1 MLNILKEYL
10 QKIQTISPSD
20 KEHSNRGALESLFKS
35 LAEVFSQNKKSK
47 IHITH
52 EPNNDSEGKGAPDF
66 LITLDSLVVGYIE
79 NKRVGA
85 NLDEIAQSDQI
96 KKYFSLSP
104 NLMLTDYL
112 RFILLR
118 QDDKGKISITQEVQ
132 ICPLSSIK
140 SKPTEQKAQELY
152 SLFEIFFS
160 HTPKPINTP
169 EEFADSL
176 ASRTR
181 LVRDSL
187 LAQESHPKI
196 QSLYEIFKSTLYAQL
211 SYHDFCDSFAQTL
224 TYSLFLSKLNSEN
237 NEITLSNIDDY
248 IPQSFPLIK
257 ELSRFLKDL
266 KGLKEIQ
273 WLLQEI
279 LNIINHINI
288 SSIITQLNST
298 KTTSQALSKD
308 PYLHFYETFLSKYDA
323 DIRDLRG
330 VYYTPQSVVD
340 FIINSVD
347 EILKNEFKVKE
358 GLSSATKSTKP
369 ITLLDFATGT
379 GTFLLQAFRKAL
391 EGIDTN
397 SLHYN
402 PSNLIKNFYGFE
414 YLIAPYTIAHLK
426 LSQSLKEE
434 FGYELEDDER
444 LQVFLTNTLE
454 NLNLDEEKAKFSYFQ
469 ELVTESQNAQLTKEK
484 PIFVITGNPPYNGR
498 STNQYDKVK
507 DYYYCEVNENGAPK
521 SINEKN
527 PKWLQDDY
535 VKFIRFAQDKI
546 DKESQG
552 IVAIITNHS
561 FLDNITFRG
570 MRWSLLNSFDK
581 IYLLD
586 LHGNTNREEKSPDGS
601 KDENVFD
608 IKQGVSISL
617 FIKSKPKTSLTN
629 SPQTQVYHYDLFGTR
644 SFKYDFLS
652 SNSLSTIDWNQ
663 INPSSPY
670 YLFTPQNEELEKE
683 YRKGFSV
690 KDIFMLNG
698 VGICT
703 KRDKICFH
711 NTEEKLLRLL
721 EDFLTKPQ
729 DELRR
734 LYAISKDS
742 RDWIL
747 DSAIK
752 SIIKNKAT
760 LSKHIRQC
768 HYRPFEITYTY
779 YIEESRAFMAYP
791 VYDIFEHFIDRK
803 NLGLICNRTVALNSF
818 QHAFIFDTLVD
829 LHILET
835 ASANPYMFPLYLY
848 PTERSKKFLAK
859 YSKNL
864 GGLFAGVEEDPFEGK
879 EKIENLA
886 PSFREFI
893 DDRYSHHFT
902 PEEIL
907 GYIYAILF
915 HKTYRTKYFQSL
927 KKDFPKIPFSCSKD
941 TFLTLSTLGQSLYT
955 LHLLQDEDLPNVG
968 EPKLLDRKIQNTTI
982 EKPKYNQNKL
992 FINSNLYFDEVKPEV
1007 WDYTIG
1013 GYQVLDKYLKSHKG
1027 EEIDYEYF
1035 QKIIA
1040 ILHKSLEIEE
1050 QISRI
1055 DIGV

>member
-35 LAEVFSQNKKSK
+35 LAEVFSQSKKSK

-79 NKRVGA
+79 NKRVEA

-187 LAQESHPKI
+187 LTQRSHPKI

-224 TYSLFLSKLNSEN
+224 TYSLFLSKLNSES

-266 KGLKEIQ
+266 RGLKEIQ

-279 LNIINHINI
+279 INIINHINI

-308 PYLHFYETFLSKYDA
+308 PYLHFYETFLSKYDPKVKE
-323 DIRDLRG
+323 LRG

-340 FIINSVD
+340 FIINSID

-391 EGIDTN
+391 EEIDKE
-397 SLHYN
+397 SMHYN

-434 FGYELEDDER
+434 FGHELEENER
-444 LQVFLTNTLE
+444 LQIYLTNTLE
-454 NLNLDEEKAKFSYFQ
+454 NINLDEEKNKFSYFQ
-469 ELVTESQNAQLTKEK
+469 ELVSESQQAQLTKEK

-498 STNQYDKVK
+498 SINQYDKVK
-507 DYYYCEVNENGAPK
+507 DYYYCEVDDEGNPK

-527 PKWLQDDY
+527 PKWIQDDY

-546 DKESQG
+546 DKVSQG
-552 IVAIITNHS
+552 VIAIITNHS

-586 LHGNTNREEKSPDGS
+586 LHGNTKKKEKAPDGS

-608 IKQGVSISL
+608 IQQGVSISL
-617 FIKSKPKTSLTN
+617 FIKTKPKSTTTN

-652 SNSLSTIDWNQ
+652 SNSLNTIAWNQ

-670 YLFTPQNEELEKE
+670 YLFTPQDEELE
-683 YRKGFSV
+683 RKYNKGISI
-690 KDIFMLNG
+690 KDIFMLTST
-698 VGICT
+698 GICT
-703 KRDKICFH
+703 QRDEVTIQNKKEKIKNLIDDFL
-711 NTEEKLLRLL
+711 NFD
-721 EDFLTKPQ
+721 EDFLRQKYQ
-729 DELRR
+729 IKKDGRDWR
-734 LYAISKDS
+734 LSSAIS
-742 RDWIL
+742 
-747 DSAIK
+747 SARK
-752 SIIKNKAT
+752 KNGTFSTIA
-760 LSKHIRQC
+760 
-768 HYRPFEITYTY
+768 YRPFDFYWTY
-779 YIEESRAFMAYP
+779 YNGESRAFMAYP
-791 VYDIFEHFIDRK
+791 RNEVMEHFISRN

-818 QHAFIFDTLVD
+818 QHAFIANTLAD

-835 ASANPYMFPLYLY
+835 ASANPYVFPLYLY

-859 YSKNL
+859 YFKSL
-864 GGLFAGVEEDPFEGK
+864 GGLFEGFEEDPFEGK
-879 EKIENLA
+879 EKVENLT

-893 DDRYSHHFT
+893 NDHYSCHFT

-941 TFLTLSTLGQSLYT
+941 TFLALSTLGQSLYT
-955 LHLLQDEDLPNVG
+955 LHLLQDEDLPSVG
-968 EPKLLDRKIQNTTI
+968 EPKLLDRKNQNKVI
-982 EKPKYNQNKL
+982 GKPKYSQNKL
-992 FINSNLYFDEVKPEV
+992 FVNSNLYFDEVSSEV
-1007 WDYTIG
+1007 WEYTIG

-1027 EEIDYEYF
+1027 EEIDYEHF

-1040 ILHKSLEIEE
+1040 ILHKSLEIEKE
-1050 QISRI
+1050 ISQI
-1055 DIGV
+1055 DTGV

>member
-10 QKIQTISPSD
+10 QKIQNISPSD

-187 LAQESHPKI
+187 LTQRSHPKI

-224 TYSLFLSKLNSEN
+224 TYSLFLSKLNSES

-266 KGLKEIQ
+266 RGLKEIQ

-279 LNIINHINI
+279 INIINHINI

-308 PYLHFYETFLSKYDA
+308 PYLHFYETFLSKYDPKVKE
-323 DIRDLRG
+323 LRG

-391 EGIDTN
+391 EGIDKK
-397 SLHYN
+397 SMHYN

-434 FGYELEDDER
+434 FGHELEENER
-444 LQVFLTNTLE
+444 LQIYLTNTLE
-454 NLNLDEEKAKFSYFQ
+454 NINLDEEKNKFSYFQ
-469 ELVTESQNAQLTKEK
+469 ELVSESQQAQLTKEK

-507 DYYYCEVNENGAPK
+507 DYYYCEVDDRGNPK

-527 PKWLQDDY
+527 PKWIQDDY
-535 VKFIRFAQDKI
+535 MKFIRFAQDKI
-546 DKESQG
+546 DKETQG
-552 IVAIITNHS
+552 VIAIITNHG

-586 LHGNTNREEKSPDGS
+586 LHGNIKKKEKSPDGS

-617 FIKSKPKTSLTN
+617 FIKTKSKSAPTN

-652 SNSLSTIDWNQ
+652 SNSLNTIAWNQ

-670 YLFTPQNEELEKE
+670 YLFTPQDEELE
-683 YRKGFSV
+683 RKYNKGISI
-690 KDIFMLNG
+690 KDIFMLTST
-698 VGICT
+698 GICT
-703 KRDKICFH
+703 QRDEVTIQNKKEKIKNLIDDFL
-711 NTEEKLLRLL
+711 NFD
-721 EDFLTKPQ
+721 EDFLRQKYQ
-729 DELRR
+729 IKKDGRDWR
-734 LYAISKDS
+734 LSSAIS
-742 RDWIL
+742 
-747 DSAIK
+747 SARK
-752 SIIKNKAT
+752 KNGTFSTIA
-760 LSKHIRQC
+760 
-768 HYRPFEITYTY
+768 YRPFDFYWTY
-779 YIEESRAFMAYP
+779 YNGESRAFMAYP
-791 VYDIFEHFIDRK
+791 RNEVMEHFISRN

-818 QHAFIFDTLVD
+818 QHAFIANTLAD

-835 ASANPYMFPLYLY
+835 ASANPYVFPLYLY

-859 YSKNL
+859 YFKSL
-864 GGLFAGVEEDPFEGK
+864 GGLFEGFEEDPFEGK
-879 EKIENLA
+879 EKVENLT

-893 DDRYSHHFT
+893 NDHYSCHFT

-941 TFLTLSTLGQSLYT
+941 TFLALSTLGQSLYT
-955 LHLLQDEDLPNVG
+955 LHLLQDEDLPSVG
-968 EPKLLDRKIQNTTI
+968 EPKILDRKNQNKVI
-982 EKPKYNQNKL
+982 DKPKYSQNKL
-992 FINSNLYFDEVKPEV
+992 FVNSNLYFDEVSSEV
-1007 WDYTIG
+1007 WEYTIG

-1040 ILHKSLEIEE
+1040 ILHKSLEIEKE
-1050 QISRI
+1050 VSQI

>member
-10 QKIQTISPSD
+10 QKIQNISPSD

-187 LAQESHPKI
+187 LTQRSHPKI

-224 TYSLFLSKLNSEN
+224 TYSLFLSKLNSES

-266 KGLKEIQ
+266 RGLKEIQ

-279 LNIINHINI
+279 INIINHINI

-308 PYLHFYETFLSKYDA
+308 PYLHFYETFLSKYDPKVKE
-323 DIRDLRG
+323 LRG

-358 GLSSATKSTKP
+358 GLSSATKTTKP

-391 EGIDTN
+391 EGIDKK
-397 SLHYN
+397 SMHYN

-434 FGYELEDDER
+434 FGHELEENER
-444 LQVFLTNTLE
+444 LQIYLTNTLE
-454 NLNLDEEKAKFSYFQ
+454 NINLDEEKNKFSYFQ
-469 ELVTESQNAQLTKEK
+469 ELVSESQQAQLTKEK

-507 DYYYCEVNENGAPK
+507 DYYYCEVDDRGNPK

-527 PKWLQDDY
+527 PKWIQDDY
-535 VKFIRFAQDKI
+535 MKFIRFAQDKI
-546 DKESQG
+546 DKETQG
-552 IVAIITNHS
+552 VIAIITNHG

-586 LHGNTNREEKSPDGS
+586 LHGNIKKKEKSPDGS

-617 FIKSKPKTSLTN
+617 FIKTKSKSAPTN

-652 SNSLSTIDWNQ
+652 SNSLNTIAWNQ

-670 YLFTPQNEELEKE
+670 YLFTPQDEELE
-683 YRKGFSV
+683 RKYNKGISI
-690 KDIFMLNG
+690 KDIFMLTST
-698 VGICT
+698 GICT
-703 KRDKICFH
+703 QRDEVTIQNKKEKIKNLIDDFL
-711 NTEEKLLRLL
+711 NFD
-721 EDFLTKPQ
+721 EDFLRQKYQ
-729 DELRR
+729 IKKDGRDWR
-734 LYAISKDS
+734 LSSAIS
-742 RDWIL
+742 
-747 DSAIK
+747 SARK
-752 SIIKNKAT
+752 KNGTFSTIA
-760 LSKHIRQC
+760 
-768 HYRPFEITYTY
+768 YRPFDFYWTY
-779 YIEESRAFMAYP
+779 YNGESRAFMAYP
-791 VYDIFEHFIDRK
+791 RNEVMEHFISRN

-818 QHAFIFDTLVD
+818 QHAFIANTLAD

-835 ASANPYMFPLYLY
+835 ASANPYVFPLYLY

-859 YSKNL
+859 YFKSL
-864 GGLFAGVEEDPFEGK
+864 GGLFEGFEEDPFEGK
-879 EKIENLA
+879 EKVENLT

-893 DDRYSHHFT
+893 NDHYSCHFT

-941 TFLTLSTLGQSLYT
+941 TFLALSTLGQSLYT
-955 LHLLQDEDLPNVG
+955 LHLLQDEDLPSVG
-968 EPKLLDRKIQNTTI
+968 EPKILDRKNQNKVI
-982 EKPKYNQNKL
+982 DKPKYSQNKL
-992 FINSNLYFDEVKPEV
+992 FVNSNLYFDEVSSEV
-1007 WDYTIG
+1007 WEYTIG

-1040 ILHKSLEIEE
+1040 ILHKSLEIEKE
-1050 QISRI
+1050 VSQI

>member
-10 QKIQTISPSD
+10 QNIQTISPLD

-79 NKRVGA
+79 NKRVEA

-187 LAQESHPKI
+187 LTQRSHPKI

-224 TYSLFLSKLNSEN
+224 TYSLFLSKLNSES

-266 KGLKEIQ
+266 RGLKEIQ

-279 LNIINHINI
+279 INIINHINI

-298 KTTSQALSKD
+298 KTTSQALIKD
-308 PYLHFYETFLSKYDA
+308 PYLHFYETFLSKYDPKVKE
-323 DIRDLRG
+323 LRG

-391 EGIDTN
+391 EGIDKK
-397 SLHYN
+397 SMHYN

-434 FGYELEDDER
+434 FGHELEENER
-444 LQVFLTNTLE
+444 LQIYLTNTLE
-454 NLNLDEEKAKFSYFQ
+454 NINLDEEKNKFSYFQ
-469 ELVTESQNAQLTKEK
+469 ELVSESQQAQLTKEK

-507 DYYYCEVNENGAPK
+507 DYYYCEVDDEGNPK

-527 PKWLQDDY
+527 PKWIQDDY
-535 VKFIRFAQDKI
+535 MKFIRFAQDKI
-546 DKESQG
+546 DKETQG
-552 IVAIITNHS
+552 VIAIITNHG
-561 FLDNITFRG
+561 FLDNVTFRG

-586 LHGNTNREEKSPDGS
+586 LHGNTKKKEKSPDGS

-608 IKQGVSISL
+608 IQQGVSISL
-617 FIKSKPKTSLTN
+617 FIKTKSKSAPTN

-652 SNSLSTIDWNQ
+652 SNSLNTIAWNQ

-670 YLFTPQNEELEKE
+670 YLFTPQDEELE
-683 YRKGFSV
+683 RKYNKGISI
-690 KDIFMLNG
+690 KDIFMLTST
-698 VGICT
+698 GICT
-703 KRDKICFH
+703 QRDEVTIQNKKEKIKNLIDDFL
-711 NTEEKLLRLL
+711 NFD
-721 EDFLTKPQ
+721 EDFLRQKYQ
-729 DELRR
+729 IKKDGRDWR
-734 LYAISKDS
+734 LSSAIS
-742 RDWIL
+742 
-747 DSAIK
+747 SARK
-752 SIIKNKAT
+752 KNGTFSTIA
-760 LSKHIRQC
+760 
-768 HYRPFEITYTY
+768 YRPFDFYWTY
-779 YIEESRAFMAYP
+779 YNGESRAFMAYP
-791 VYDIFEHFIDRK
+791 RNEVMEHFISRN

-818 QHAFIFDTLVD
+818 QHAFIANTLAD

-835 ASANPYMFPLYLY
+835 ASANPYVFPLYLY

-859 YSKNL
+859 YFKSL
-864 GGLFAGVEEDPFEGK
+864 GGLFEGFEEDPFEGK
-879 EKIENLA
+879 EKVENLT

-893 DDRYSHHFT
+893 NDHYSCHFT

-941 TFLTLSTLGQSLYT
+941 TFLALSTLGQSLYT
-955 LHLLQDEDLPNVG
+955 LHLLQDEDLPSVG
-968 EPKLLDRKIQNTTI
+968 EPKILDRKNQNKVI
-982 EKPKYNQNKL
+982 DKPKYSQNKL
-992 FINSNLYFDEVKPEV
+992 FVNSNLYFDEVSSEV
-1007 WDYTIG
+1007 WEYTIG

-1040 ILHKSLEIEE
+1040 ILHKSLEIEKE
-1050 QISRI
+1050 VSQI

>member
-187 LAQESHPKI
+187 LTQESHPKI

-323 DIRDLRG
+323 EIRGLRG

-454 NLNLDEEKAKFSYFQ
+454 NLDLKEENTKFSYFQ
-469 ELVTESQNAQLTKEK
+469 ELVSESQQAQLTKEK

-507 DYYYCEVNENGAPK
+507 DYYYCEVNDEGTPK
-521 SINEKN
+521 PINEKN

-561 FLDNITFRG
+561 FLDNVTFRG
-570 MRWSLLNSFDK
+570 MRWSLINSFDK

-586 LHGNTNREEKSPDGS
+586 LHGNTKKKEKAPDGS
-601 KDENVFD
+601 KDQNVFD
-608 IKQGVSISL
+608 IEQGVSISL
-617 FIKSKPKTSLTN
+617 FIKTKSKSTPTN
-629 SPQTQVYHYDLFGTR
+629 SPQTQVYHYDLFGIR

-652 SNSLSTIDWNQ
+652 SNSLSTIAWNQ

-670 YLFTPQNEELEKE
+670 YPFTPQNEELERE
-683 YRKGFSV
+683 YNKGISV
-690 KDIFMLNG
+690 KDIFMLSN
-698 VGICT
+698 VGIVT
-703 KRDKICFH
+703 
-711 NTEEKLLRLL
+711 
-721 EDFLTKPQ
+721 
-729 DELRR
+729 
-734 LYAISKDS
+734 AKDS
-742 RDWIL
+742 VLIANDNQKL
-747 DSAIK
+747 QQQVQDYYQEFESKFIK
-752 SIIKNKAT
+752 DIV
-760 LSKHIRQC
+760 
-768 HYRPFEITYTY
+768 YRPFDVKKIYFDSSKVER
-779 YIEESRAFMAYP
+779 SRLEVM
-791 VYDIFEHFIDRK
+791 EHFINK
-803 NLGLICNRTVALNSF
+803 ENLGLMIGRQFSAIGSDEF
-818 QHAFIFDTLVD
+818 DIIFCTDKIVD
-829 LHILET
+829 LNFYRRGGEQV
-835 ASANPYMFPLYLY
+835 FPLYLY

-879 EKIENLA
+879 ERVENFA

-893 DDRYSHHFT
+893 DNHYSHHYT

-915 HKTYRTKYFQSL
+915 HKTYRTKYLQFL

-968 EPKLLDRKIQNTTI
+968 EPKRLDRKIQNTTI
-982 EKPKYNQNKL
+982 ENPTYSQNKL
-992 FINSNLYFDEVKPEV
+992 SINPNLYFDEVSNGV
-1007 WDYTIG
+1007 WNYTIG